1 MGCKDQKPEY
11 RCLADGSMCRVKEL
25 SVMLYYDGAALIVVE
40 MRHNNQIVIKKRLTT
55 SEDGKNLS
63 IELNHVALA
72 GLKDESLKF
81 VNQK

>member
-1 MGCKDQKPEY
+1 MPDN
-11 RCLADGSMCRVKEL
+11 
-25 SVMLYYDGAALIVVE
+25 
-40 MRHNNQIVIKKRLTT
+40 NNQIVIKKRLTT
-55 SEDGKNLS
+55 SEDGKTLS